1 MASQKYLDL
10 LKGKQV
16 NPLAYY
22 RGGNHSKATCI
33 YANIVSTQEI
43 KHPTPSRKDAMLT
56 FYVSDPSI
64 PCGSMS
70 VCLFEQDIGKLDFV
84 KEADI
89 IIIQDFRLKLFN
101 GNPQISINRFTKYAT
116 FTINPPTLTCNK
128 NYEITSVDEEIIN
141 VFEQYLKEHKESS
154 TIDLTIR
161 LPTRRPVLE
170 TCEIIDNES
179 KFFDYVGE
187 VLEIS
192 IENSRATLSLTD
204 YTLNPLPIRNYV
216 EENIVKKEFI
226 INCTVWDS
234 LANEC
239 EDLQPGDYVSLR
251 NCVKKDRNPL
261 EFAIRNNENENKVL
275 LLKIEEDD
283 PRLQKLLERKKNY
296 KMCNLPRE
304 FTSVKDIKLE
314 KEPSKFQTQA
324 RIVSYKPEDIEK
336 WIRGWCY
343 NCSISSAG
351 GMAYNTNEELKVEAF
366 ERSAEDL
373 FFKIP
378 AKS

>member
-1 MASQKYLDL
+1 M
-10 LKGKQV
+10 
-16 NPLAYY
+16 
-22 RGGNHSKATCI
+22 I
-33 YANIVSTQEI
+33 I
-43 KHPTPSRKDAMLT
+43 DAMLT

-296 KMCNLPRE
+296 SVPKPFKRISYCDYPLSTEMCNLPRE

-351 GMAYNTNEELKVEAF
+351 GMACKKCNTNTTPIYKLSLILKDNTNEELKVEAF

-378 AKS
+378 AKSIDR